1 MVLRKEKI
9 MAKIDEIHTK
19 YPYMGQRKIVKLLK
33 PEGFEVGRKLVRS
46 YMQQMGI
53 FPIYPKPNLSK
64 RNFKESVVPYLLR
77 NMPIFMPNQVWAID
91 ITYIRMHHG
100 HMFLTSII
108 DWYSR
113 KIVGW
118 ELSDTLD
125 TAPVIKAVTKA
136 VNTYGVP
143 GIINSDQG
151 TQFTS
156 NEYKLLLKSLGIR
169 QSMDGKS
176 RWADNVMIERW
187 FRSLKTEKIY
197 INEFRSPRELYR
209 GIAEYIDEYNME
221 RPHESLDYATPN
233 EVYCGMFQ
241 QAA

>member
-1 MVLRKEKI
+1 

-19 YPYMGQRKIVKLLK
+19 YPYMGQRRIAKLLNT
-33 PEGFEVGRKLVRS
+33 EGFKVGRKLVRS

-53 FPIYPKPNLSK
+53 FPVYPRPNLSK
-64 RNFKESVVPYLLR
+64 RNFRQSIVPYLLR
-77 NMPIFMPNQVWAID
+77 NMPIYMPNQVWSID
-91 ITYIRMHHG
+91 ITFIKMLHG
-100 HMFLTSII
+100 HMYLTAII

-118 ELSDTLD
+118 NLSDTLD
-125 TAPVIKAVTKA
+125 TIHVIEAVKNATEKH
-136 VNTYGVP
+136 GVP

-156 NEYKLLLKSLGIR
+156 KEYKSLLKDMHIR

-176 RWADNVMIERW
+176 RWADNVIIERW

-197 INEFRSPRELYR
+197 IEEFRSPKELR
-209 GIAEYIDEYNME
+209 AGIRTYIDEYNTI
-221 RPHESLDYATPN
+221 RPHEAHGYATPDS
-233 EVYCGMFQ
+233 VYYGMFAMPKNST
-241 QAA
+241 AA